1 MDEEEL
7 SSEKCRK
14 MSSECLISEKKE
26 ENELVF
32 SELRIR
38 GIDLGKKLINAEATK
53 LEEKSSVRYDE
64 EKSRV

>member
-1 MDEEEL
+1 VR
-7 SSEKCRK
+7 KRRK
-14 MSSECLISEKKE
+14 MSLF
-26 ENELVF
+26 F

>member
-32 SELRIR
+32 FRAQNKR
-38 GIDLGKKLINAEATK
+38 N
-53 LEEKSSVRYDE
+53 
-64 EKSRV
+64 